1 MNKASLMIDIE
12 GQILSSDDIELIKSP
27 FVGGL
32 ILFSRNY
39 LDRSQLI
46 DLCFEIK
53 SIKPEMIIVVDQEGG
68 RVQRFKKD
76 FTSIPAMQKLGNLV
90 QRDKDEGLNL
100 CRETGWL
107 MASELIACGVDLS
120 FSPVLDLDRSS
131 SSIIGDRAFSD
142 QIDIVVDC
150 ARAFIFG
157 MNEAGMA
164 GIGKHFPGHGGVKE
178 DSHIQTP
185 IDSRELD
192 ELFKEDLKPYVI
204 LQNLLGGVMSAH
216 LTFPKVDNNAVSF
229 SYFWL
234 TTILRQQLGFE
245 GVVFSDDLSMKGAD
259 VAGNYSDK
267 AQKALDAGCDMLLV
281 CYNRKGAIEVLEYL
295 EENQISKSSK
305 IINMLKTKEL
315 DWNDLVKNKRR
326 DSIISSLADMDLA

>member
-1 MNKASLMIDIE
+1 MIDIE
-12 GQILSSDDIELIKSP
+12 SVLLSDEDINVIKNP
-27 FVGGL
+27 HVGGI
-32 ILFSRNY
+32 ILFERNFKSR
-39 LDRSQLI
+39 DQI
-46 DLCFEIK
+46 KDLCANIREVKKEIL
-53 SIKPEMIIVVDQEGG
+53 IAVDHEGG
-68 RVQRFKKD
+68 RVQRFKND
-76 FTSIPAMQKLGNLV
+76 FTHIPPMQSIGNIAKSNHDKAIKLAN
-90 QRDKDEGLNL
+90 DI
-100 CRETGWL
+100 GWL
-107 MASELIACGVDLS
+107 IASELISCGVDIS
-120 FSPVLDLDRSS
+120 FTPVLDLDIDMST
-131 SSIIGDRAFSD
+131 IIGNRAFSD
-142 QIDIVVDC
+142 DPQIVIDLAESLIL
-150 ARAFIFG
+150 G
-157 MNEAGMA
+157 MQDAGMVA
-164 GIGKHFPGHGGVKE
+164 TGKHFPGHGGVKE

-281 CYNRKGAIEVLEYL
+281 CNNRKGVIEVLEYL

-305 IINMLKTKEL
+305 IINMLKTKEI